1 MSFIS
6 SAGDLKGTKQVHE
19 SSFRAREYA
28 RWLSSLQ
35 SFCLYFYK
43 VLFIFV
49 MCVIMLC
56 ALLLIELHE
65 VTKTSDA
72 N

>member
-1 MSFIS
+1 M
-6 SAGDLKGTKQVHE
+6 HE
-19 SSFRAREYA
+19 SRSTRAHLEYA
-28 RWLSSLQ
+28 RWLLSLQ

-56 ALLLIELHE
+56 ALLSIQYNIVLHK
-65 VTKTSDA
+65 VTKTSEA
-72 N
+72 STARH